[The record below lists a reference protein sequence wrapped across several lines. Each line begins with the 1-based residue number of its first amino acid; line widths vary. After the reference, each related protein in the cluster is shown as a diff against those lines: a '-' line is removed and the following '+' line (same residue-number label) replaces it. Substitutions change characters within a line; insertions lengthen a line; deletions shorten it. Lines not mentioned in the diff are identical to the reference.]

1 MKSIGNELN
10 LQLALTDDTPIV
22 LRKAI
27 KNAMDALNVALFA
40 AGGYYELAANPT
52 DEDTLG
58 FNGFEINFLD
68 TPVDPETDV
77 QIGSGASGDDTDL
90 GITIDN
96 AITLLNASTDPLL
109 TGATYSDNHTGSNKD
124 ADRIIVK
131 MDTVGEEG
139 DEYTLDTPT
148 AGNVTRSAATLEG
161 GTEGMEYP
169 RHTVIGE
176 LYLNN
181 DASKNIWM
189 IDNYLPDAADPEN
202 ETDMTAAQVLA
213 HGSQIPN
220 GASIMQQV
228 NMNTVLMIS
237 DGNGTLSIR
246 ARF

>member
-10 LQLALTDDTPIV
+10 LQLDLTDDTPVV

-27 KNAMDALNVALFA
+27 KDAMDALNIDLFA

-52 DEDTLG
+52 DEDVLG
-58 FNGFEINFLD
+58 FNGVDINFLD

-77 QIGSGASGDDTDL
+77 QIGSGATGDDTDL

-96 AITLLNASTDPLL
+96 AITLLNASTDELL

-131 MDTVGEEG
+131 SDTAG
-139 DEYTLDTPT
+139 DAGNEYTLDTPT

-161 GTEGMEYP
+161 GTDAMEYP

-181 DASKNIWM
+181 DGSKNIWM
-189 IDNYLPDAADPEN
+189 IDNYLQDAEDPEN
-202 ETDMTAAQVLA
+202 ETDLTAAQVLA